1 MKKIKLRIWHKKEQ
15 RWLDPWAEED
25 PQLSLKDYGR
35 GCEVYLYDRKL
46 QSFTNKNSFMDD
58 LVIQQWIGE
67 QDKNGVDVYEGDIIR
82 FFPDVSTF
90 LHAESN
96 LGHVW
101 IPSIAEGAV
110 VSFDGFYSDNLDCF
124 IDSLRQYYPDTNEPV
139 QLEYEVV
146 GNIFENPEIFDEEV

>member
-1 MKKIKLRIWHKKEQ
+1 MRKFKFRIWDGNRNKFYYTHEKDSIYYSMGRAVDCVNGFFHRIEQ
-15 RWLDPWAEED
+15 VQED
-25 PQLSLKDYGR
+25 SSLT
-35 GCEVYLYDRKL
+35 L
-46 QSFTNKNSFMDD
+46 
-58 LVIQQWIGE
+58 QQWIGE

-82 FFPDVSTF
+82 FSPDVSRF
-90 LHAESN
+90 LHVESN

-146 GNIFENPEIFDEEV
+146 GNIFENPEIFDEKT

>member
-1 MKKIKLRIWHKKEQ
+1 MKKIKLRIWDNAKK
-15 RWLDPWAEED
+15 
-25 PQLSLKDYGR
+25 KFHYTYG
-35 GCEVYLYDRKL
+35 
-46 QSFTNKNSFMDD
+46 KNSIYYNLGLAVGCVNGFFHRLEQVQEDSS
-58 LVIQQWIGE
+58 LILQQWIGE
-67 QDKNGVDVYEGDIIR
+67 QDKNGVDIYEGDIIK
-82 FFPDVSTF
+82 FDSDISIF
-90 LHAESN
+90 LHTRSN

-146 GNIFENPEIFDEEV
+146 GNIFENPEIFDEKT